1 MDVIQRIES
10 SQLQTDASHN
20 ISSGFTNMSGRKQPD
35 CIGMNPMLEKYLMFW
50 SIEMSNLIY
59 FS

>member
-20 ISSGFTNMSGRKQPD
+20 ISGFTNMSGRKQPD
-35 CIGMNPMLEKYLMFW
+35 CIGMNPMLEN
-50 SIEMSNLIY
+50 I
-59 FS
+59 